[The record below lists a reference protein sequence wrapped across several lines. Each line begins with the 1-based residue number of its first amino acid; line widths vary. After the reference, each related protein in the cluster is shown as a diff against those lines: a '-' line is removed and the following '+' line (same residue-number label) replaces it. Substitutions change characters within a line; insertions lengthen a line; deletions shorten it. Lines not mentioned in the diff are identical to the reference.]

1 MALKPEKR
9 GCYTIKTYN
18 SRLYTWCPDK
28 TINKAVTG
36 RVVKKKYCTAIP
48 YSQGEDWICTYVYQ
62 NVIIAD
68 TLKRLAY
75 VECDY
80 VK

>member
-1 MALKPEKR
+1 MGLNQEKR
-9 GCYTIKTYN
+9 GCYTVKTYG

-28 TINKAVTG
+28 TINKAVSG
-36 RVVKKKYCTAIP
+36 RLVKKKYCTAVP

-62 NVIIAD
+62 NTIVSG

-80 VK
+80 VQ